1 MTPLSWAL
9 VGVVAGGA
17 ITTGGFLVFNKD
29 EAAAAPT
36 IIVAPPDEEAEAVL
50 ALSDISVIQPVCQPG
65 FIEQS
70 GDGLCRELFCW
81 MQTNSQ
87 IGETSGLSCDAISNI
102 NNTVVILDTCG
113 VIEDPV
119 EVEACYTLFRERK

>member
-9 VGVVAGGA
+9 IGVIAGGA
-17 ITTGGFLVFNKD
+17 VTAGGFLAFDKDD
-29 EAAAAPT
+29 EAAVPP

-81 MQTNSQ
+81 MQTNAKT
-87 IGETSGLSCDAISNI
+87 GETSGIACEAISNI
-102 NNTVVILDTCG
+102 NNTVRILEVCEATEEAEQ
-113 VIEDPV
+113 ED
-119 EVEACYTLFRERK
+119 CYELFRERK